1 MPRLWAITLFVYN
14 VDEAVEF
21 YKDILGF
28 SLLEN
33 SSNEGLAIFD
43 LGGVPFLVRVPEAGE
58 EWRRPGVGTNL
69 FIEVDDVDDVSKKMT
84 MSRGKILFGPEM
96 TATGQVNMGVE
107 DPFGNELI
115 LTSKAKN

>member
-43 LGGVPFLVRVPEAGE
+43 LGGVPFLV
-58 EWRRPGVGTNL
+58 RRPGVGTNL